1 MKKDVWVKKTAL
13 FKEVYEGGKSIAA
26 RDLVLYYLNIGGESQ
41 TKVGFSIGKKV
52 GGAVVRNKIKR
63 RLKSIVTNELK
74 NIKKG
79 YALVFIGRPVIATRS
94 FPEVQE
100 SLVGLVRGAG
110 IYRNKK

>member
-1 MKKDVWVKKTAL
+1 MWVKKTAL
-13 FKEVYEGGKSIAA
+13 FKEVYESGKSIAA
-26 RDLVLYYLNIGGESQ
+26 RDIVLYYLNIGGESQ
-41 TKVGFSIGKKV
+41 TKVGFSVGKKV

-94 FPEVQE
+94 FPEMQE